1 VGEDDDDAVDRDAA
15 GDEALS
21 CVEDE
26 VQILGEDDMYE
37 DPFGDEDEAAFT
49 TALSLN

>member
-1 VGEDDDDAVDRDAA
+1 VGEDDDDADDPDAA
-15 GDEALS
+15 GDEALA

-26 VQILGEDDMYE
+26 VQILGEDDMYA
-37 DPFGDEDEAAFT
+37 DPFGDEAAFT